1 MQDSGTGGR
10 LTSGWRD
17 GGWMRAGEDER
28 EAVARKGHAYLSTGT
43 EWGWAAR
50 AGGVRTQGTAE

>member
-1 MQDSGTGGR
+1 
-10 LTSGWRD
+10 
-17 GGWMRAGEDER
+17 MRAGEDER
-28 EAVARKGHAYLSTGT
+28 EAVAQKGHAYVSTGT